1 MNYILMEYADKNN
14 FTASSKARDDA
25 AEIIKKSGAEFIP
38 LYQAKS
44 GHSRI
49 LFSIVKNCFSLVAK
63 LKKGDH
69 VFIQYPYNPQIVN
82 KVLIGFLAGGARGKK
97 ADLCILMH
105 DINSF
110 RFTDNAERSRKL
122 KEEAA
127 LLGKAQHVIAH
138 NTRMIKLFRK
148 FGCKASLHN
157 LEMFDYLYEGP
168 EAEVSY
174 SGIPRVI
181 IAGNLLYSK
190 CGYIYDLPDNG
201 VDFALY
207 GVNFEE
213 DRLKNSNVVY
223 EGAFPPD
230 DLIPHLKG
238 TYGLVWDGPSPETC
252 AGNFGTYLKYNDPH
266 KFSLYIASGIPVIV
280 WEKSALASV
289 VKERGIG
296 LVISSLSEIAEKAAL
311 VTEQDYQQMRDNVR
325 QMRQKITAG
334 GQLTDVVT
342 RICSEDGV

>member
-82 KVLIGFLAGGARGKK
+82 RVLIGFLAAGVRRKRAE
-97 ADLCILMH
+97 LCILLH

-148 FGCKASLHN
+148 FGCKARLHN

-174 SGIPRVI
+174 SVIPRVI